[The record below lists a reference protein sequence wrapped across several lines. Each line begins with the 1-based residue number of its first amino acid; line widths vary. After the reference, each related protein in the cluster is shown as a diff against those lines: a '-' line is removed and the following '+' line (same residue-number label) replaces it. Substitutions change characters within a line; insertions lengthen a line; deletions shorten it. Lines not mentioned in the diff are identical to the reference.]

1 MIRQKKNWHWPQPI
15 TQSFPSWQ
23 KCLKTVLMKTLLR
36 FFIVIIALW
45 VLGFLGFVLWQQ
57 TTHVQ
62 DPLRKTDAV
71 LVLTGGT
78 NRITSGLFLMA
89 AGSADHMMISG
100 VAPGTTLERL
110 LTDNNMPVEIQA
122 VLKNHC
128 CITLGEMATN
138 TIQNAQETAP
148 WIDGNNIQSVRLVT
162 SVYHI
167 PRALWHLKH
176 HVNNDVDWVLHPV
189 RPNNSSLWNLSSWE
203 VMLREY
209 AKLTVA
215 LPLSLYVLP

>member
-1 MIRQKKNWHWPQPI
+1 MKSLFRFLI
-15 TQSFPSWQ
+15 
-23 KCLKTVLMKTLLR
+23 VLS
-36 FFIVIIALW
+36 ALW
-45 VLGFLGFVLWQQ
+45 ILGFLGFVLWQQ
-57 TTHVQ
+57 TAHVE

-100 VAPGTTLERL
+100 VAKGTTLERL
-110 LTDNNMPVEIQA
+110 LTDNNMPQEIQKI
-122 VLKNHC
+122 LKAHC
-128 CITLGEMATN
+128 CITLGEQATN

-148 WIDGNNIQSVRLVT
+148 WIEQNNIDSVRLVT

-167 PRALWHLKH
+167 PRALWHLKRH
-176 HVNNDVDWVLHPV
+176 TTPDIEWILHPV
-189 RPNNSSLWNLSSWE
+189 RPNNSSLLSWGNWE
-203 VMLREY
+203 VMAREY
-209 AKLTVA
+209 IKLTIA